1 MRRER
6 RRRAG
11 AAWVITAGLALGSLA
26 SLGCRQDMHDQPR
39 YKPLGNSDFFPDGR
53 ASRPLVP
60 GTVARGFLREDARLH
75 AGKDAAGFLAEF
87 PLEVDLAL
95 VQRGRERFDIY
106 CSPCHGRTGAG
117 AGMVVQRGY
126 RRPPSLHID
135 RLREARP
142 GYFFD
147 VITNGFGIMP
157 DYAAQVP
164 VRDRWAIVA
173 YVRALQLSQH
183 ASLDDV
189 PAAEITRLDTPAQ
202 AVPAHDTPAAP
213 AHDGGR

>member
-1 MRRER
+1 MRAR
-6 RRRAG
+6 RHDGFTRAG
-11 AAWVITAGLALGSLA
+11 MRATAFAILLGSLPLA
-26 SLGCRQDMHDQPR
+26 GCRQDMHDQPR
-39 YKPLGNSDFFPDGR
+39 YKPLARSDFFADGR
-53 ASRPLVP
+53 AARPLVP
-60 GTVARGFLREDARLH
+60 GTVPRGFLRADARLN

-87 PLEVDLAL
+87 PLPVDLAL
-95 VQRGRERFDIY
+95 VRRGRERFDIF

-117 AGMVVQRGY
+117 DGMVVQRGY

-164 VRDRWAIVA
+164 VQDRWAIVA

-183 ASLDDV
+183 AALDDV
-189 PAAEITRLDTPAQ
+189 PAAEIARLDA
-202 AVPAHDTPAAP
+202 PAAP
-213 AHDGGR
+213 ADAHGGGH